1 MLCFITMNLQDDI
14 METNSLDTKSL
25 EATTMSKK
33 AAKPANDNSTKSSAM
48 KTWAP
53 VAAILSLL
61 GVAWQMGWLDYFSL
75 SSIIMHREILSG
87 YVADNLFTGLIAF
100 LVVYVGLVAIS
111 FPGASLL
118 TILAGFL
125 FGGLLGGITT
135 VFAATIGAS
144 IIFLIA
150 RSSFGEVL
158 EKKASGFVKKL
169 TDGFKENSFE
179 YLLTIRLTPL
189 FPFWVMNI
197 VPAIL
202 NMRLVPYAVATFIGI
217 IPGTLAFSYIGAG
230 LDSVIEAQENAN
242 PGCGAA
248 GTCEIELSALITTDI
263 IIAML
268 GLAFISTLPIFI
280 KKWKAR
286 KNKI

>member
-1 MLCFITMNLQDDI
+1 MENASISKVSNMQKKTDDKVAVDNQA
-14 METNSLDTKSL
+14 NSSRNN
-25 EATTMSKK
+25 SVKK
-33 AAKPANDNSTKSSAM
+33 WVPL
-48 KTWAP
+48 
-53 VAAILSLL
+53 AAILGVL
-61 GVAWQMGWLDYFSL
+61 GLAWSMGWFDYFSL
-75 SSIIMHREILSG
+75 SSIIMHREILSNF
-87 YVADNLFTGLIAF
+87 VADNLILGLAAF
-100 LVVYVGLVAIS
+100 LIIYAGLVAIS

-125 FGGLLGGITT
+125 FGGLVGGITT
-135 VFAATIGAS
+135 VFAATLGAT

-158 EKKASGFVKKL
+158 ESKASGFVKKL
-169 TDGFKENSFE
+169 ADGFQENAFE

-202 NMRLVPYAVATFIGI
+202 NMRLAPYVVATFVGI
-217 IPGTLAFSYIGAG
+217 IPGTLAFAYIGSS
-230 LDSVIEAQENAN
+230 LDSVIEAQEKAN

-248 GTCEIELSALITTDI
+248 GTCEIELSALITTDL

-268 GLAFISTLPIFI
+268 SLAFISILPLGI

-286 KNKI
+286 KNKMLKP

>member
-1 MLCFITMNLQDDI
+1 
-14 METNSLDTKSL
+14 MESVS
-25 EATTMSKK
+25 MSKNLD
-33 AAKPANDNSTKSSAM
+33 NDLGTTINADKSKSSPI

-53 VAAILSLL
+53 VAVILSIL
-61 GVAWQMGWLDYFSL
+61 GMAWTMGWLDYFSL
-75 SSIIMHREILSG
+75 SSIIMHREILSSF
-87 YVADNLFTGLIAF
+87 VADNLIIGLFAF
-100 LVVYVGLVAIS
+100 LVVYAGLVAIS

-125 FGGLLGGITT
+125 FGGVIGGITT
-135 VFAATIGAS
+135 VFAATIGATL
-144 IIFLIA
+144 IFLIA
-150 RSSFGEVL
+150 RSSFGEVM

-169 TDGFKENSFE
+169 ANGFQENAFE

-202 NMRLVPYAVATFIGI
+202 NMRLVPYTTATFIGI
-217 IPGTLAFSYIGAG
+217 IPGTFAFSYIGAG
-230 LDSVIEAQENAN
+230 LDSVIAAQENAN

-248 GTCEIELSALITTDI
+248 GTCEVELSALITTEI

-268 GLAFISTLPIFI
+268 GLAFISTLPVII

-286 KNKI
+286 KNKISKS